1 MGKAAVMVVHKTETM
16 SGKMHEVIWAGD
28 GDLNAAVKRGNIRRF
43 RLWVSAKKFA
53 VAKAQKLGAR
63 LTIS

>member
-1 MGKAAVMVVHKTETM
+1 MGRAAVMAVHKTETM

-28 GDLNAAVKRGNIRRF
+28 GDPNAAVTRGNIKRF

-53 VAKAQKLGAR
+53 VSKAQKLGAR
-63 LTIS
+63 LTVS